1 MQSQRDGDM
10 EVESY
15 EQRNVTSQQQ
25 DSAPPDTPHS
35 EQLPIT
41 TDQHKR
47 SFMQDQTSIA
57 PNERLHLQNTNEPLE
72 KSRCCK
78 FRLITLL

>member
-1 MQSQRDGDM
+1 M